1 MNDGLY
7 FATEILCICGNYF
20 LKFKK
25 KENLQQG
32 KNDDQVGKLLGQK
45 MVDEIGSL
53 FPCLQIFVVKNFVI
67 RRLAMPISRVHHVQK
82 CSIMWHIGT

>member
-1 MNDGLY
+1 MNYGLY

-25 KENLQQG
+25 TENLRQG
-32 KNDDQVGKLLGQK
+32 QNDDQVGKLLGQK

-53 FPCLQIFVVKNFVI
+53 SSCLRIFVVKNFV
-67 RRLAMPISRVHHVQK
+67 
-82 CSIMWHIGT
+82 